1 MIPLARP
8 LAAAAALVLLGA
20 TPASAAVLR
29 GEAWTSAPTA
39 ETEALQ
45 LLAQAASVARER
57 SFAGTQQVDTWQAGA
72 LASAVHD
79 VRSDPA
85 SGLQVQPPSGPDD
98 VAPPAPTVDARLL
111 PVLSRRYDLALVGP
125 GRCAGRTTRVVE
137 ARRADGSVA
146 GRVWLDRDSGL
157 ALRREVFDAAGR
169 PVLRTAF
176 VDVTVA
182 GRGLPPLALP
192 AVAGEPVGEQVSA
205 ASWPSP
211 EELPGGFARV
221 SAAPP
226 DHVGPA
232 VQHLAWSDGLSTVSV
247 FSQPGA
253 LDAPGDRGFTPQD
266 VDGSTV
272 WVSHDGPERIVW
284 NGAGQVF
291 TLVSDAG
298 HDDLLAV
305 VRVLPHDPDP
315 DVGLGARLVR
325 GLGRIGSWLDPTD

>member
-1 MIPLARP
+1 MILLARP
-8 LAAAAALVLLGA
+8 LAAAALVLLGA
-20 TPASAAVLR
+20 TPASATAVG
-29 GEAWTSAPTA
+29 GEAWTGTPTA
-39 ETEALQ
+39 ESEAVR

-57 SFAGTQQVDTWQAGA
+57 AFSGTQQVDTWRAGSF
-72 LASAVHD
+72 ASAVHD
-79 VRSDPA
+79 VRYDPVT
-85 SGLQVQPPSGPDD
+85 GLQVQPPAGTDD

-111 PVLSRRYDLALVGP
+111 PVLSRRFDLAVVGP

-176 VDVTVA
+176 TDVTVD
-182 GRGLPPLALP
+182 GRGVPPLALP
-192 AVAGEPVGEQVSA
+192 RVAAQPVGDQVSA
-205 ASWPSP
+205 TSWPSP
-211 EELPGGFARV
+211 DELPGGFGRV

-226 DHVGPA
+226 AHVGPA

-247 FSQPGA
+247 FSQPGS
-253 LDAPGDRGFTPQD
+253 LDAPGDRGFTPQT

-315 DVGLGARLVR
+315 DPGLGARLAR
-325 GLGRIGSWLDPTD
+325 GLARIGSWLDPTD